1 MASVTNSPPA
11 EGMSRSGRMIVLSVA
26 FLGWM
31 FAGLEM
37 SIIPLV
43 TRPAILSFQAAANE
57 VQASVASDTK
67 RPSSA
72 QEKSAGGWLSWY
84 ISAFLLGAAAGGLL
98 FGWLGDKIGRAKAM
112 ALSILCYSIITGLTA
127 FVTTPMQLLVLR
139 FLACLGVGGMWPTG
153 VSLVAEAWSDV
164 SRPTL
169 AGLIGTAANVGF
181 IILGFLGLAFDITP
195 QSWRW
200 VFLVGGL
207 PAILGVFA
215 LFAVPESPSWLQG
228 RTAGK
233 TSTGPSPVREILR
246 PPLLSVTIIGILLGT
261 IPVVGNWGGANWT
274 VMWADKVAGA
284 SDPALKAWT
293 QITRSSGAA
302 IGSLIGG
309 WLASLLGRRFTY
321 FALSLAALLVSG
333 YIFRFLSPG
342 DPTFGTWVFILGFV
356 GVTYF
361 GWLPLYL
368 PELFPTNVRA
378 TGTGV
383 TFNFGRILAVP
394 GVLGA
399 GSLLHLFDGDYSK
412 VGTYTSLIYLA
423 GMIVICFAPDTSQR
437 KIV

>member
-1 MASVTNSPPA
+1 MATESPSPA
-11 EGMSRSGRMIVLSVA
+11 APAMSRSGRITVLAVA

-31 FAGLEM
+31 FAGLVM

-43 TRPAILSFQAAANE
+43 TRPAILSFQATDSPLH
-57 VQASVASDTK
+57 ASMDSKGDAPT
-67 RPSSA
+67 A
-72 QEKSAGGWLSWY
+72 TQEKSAGGWLSWY
-84 ISAFLLGAAAGGLL
+84 ISAFLLGAAAGGLI
-98 FGWLGDKIGRAKAM
+98 FGWLGDRIGRAKAM
-112 ALSILCYSIITGLTA
+112 ALSILCYSLITGLSA
-127 FVTTPMQLLVLR
+127 WVSSPMQLLILR

-169 AGLIGTAANVGF
+169 AGLIGTAANLGF
-181 IILGFLGLAFDITP
+181 ILLGFLGLAFDITP
-195 QSWRW
+195 DSWRW
-200 VFLVGGL
+200 VFWVGGT
-207 PAILGVFA
+207 PAILGLYA
-215 LFAVPESPSWLQG
+215 LFAVPESPSWLAG
-228 RTAGK
+228 KLAGK
-233 TSTGPSPVREILR
+233 TAVGPSPVREILR
-246 PPLLSVTIIGILLGT
+246 PPLLSVTVVGILLGM

-274 VMWADKVAGA
+274 IMWADKVAGA

-302 IGSLIGG
+302 VGSLIGG
-309 WLASLLGRRFTY
+309 WLASLLGRRITY
-321 FALSLAALLVSG
+321 FALSLSALLVSG
-333 YIFRFLSPG
+333 YIFRFLTPG
-342 DPTFGTWVFILGFV
+342 DPSFGAWVFVLGFV

-399 GSLLHLFDGDYSK
+399 GSLLHFFDGDYSK

-423 GMIVICFAPDTSQR
+423 GMVIICFAPDTSRR